1 MTLSRPARRRRLR
14 RRIGI
19 GALLAGLLVLLGLA
33 APALHLIDNQSLRL
47 FDGGKRHPSVVAVY
61 VSGDMGLR
69 FGLGSVVVP
78 ALARHGIPVVGV
90 SSPVNFGT
98 RKTRA
103 EVDAVIAGAI
113 RTALARTGAQ
123 RVILMG
129 QSFGADMVSAT
140 APDLPA
146 DLRARIAAISV
157 VVPAQTVY
165 FRSDPTGILY
175 HGTPDARPAEALR
188 ALNWAP
194 VVCIY
199 GQEEADS
206 LCPTLRGGKAQ
217 VVGLPGGHF
226 LGHDDQL
233 VIATILATLRTA
245 DPTILA

>member
-1 MTLSRPARRRRLR
+1 MTLSRTDRRRRLR
-14 RRIGI
+14 RRCGI

-33 APALHLIDNQSLRL
+33 APALHLIDSQSLRL
-47 FDGGKRHPSVVAVY
+47 FESDRKHPAVAAVY
-61 VSGDMGLR
+61 ISGDMGLR
-69 FGLGSVVVP
+69 FGLGSKVVP
-78 ALARHGIPVVGV
+78 ALAAHGIPVVGV

-98 RKTRA
+98 RKTRK
-103 EVDAVIAGAI
+103 EVDAIVAGAI
-113 RTALARTGAQ
+113 RTALATTGAQ

-175 HGTPDARPAEALR
+175 HGTPDARPAAAMR
-188 ALNWAP
+188 TLNWAP
-194 VVCIY
+194 VLCIY
-199 GQEEADS
+199 GRDEEES
-206 LCPTLRGGKAQ
+206 LCPMLRGSHAQ

-226 LGHDDQL
+226 LHHDDQL
-233 VIATILATLRTA
+233 VIATILATLRMA
-245 DPTILA
+245 DRTILR

>member
-19 GALLAGLLVLLGLA
+19 GALFAGLLVLLGLA
-33 APALHLIDNQSLRL
+33 APALGLIDTRSLRL
-47 FDGGKRHPSVVAVY
+47 VESDRAHPPVVAVY

-78 ALARHGIPVVGV
+78 ALAAHGIPVVGV

-103 EVDAVIAGAI
+103 QVDAVIAGAI
-113 RTALARTGAQ
+113 RTALARTGAR

-175 HGTPDARPAEALR
+175 HGSPDARPAAALR
-188 ALNWAP
+188 ALDWAP

-199 GQEEADS
+199 GRDESDS
-206 LCPTLRGGKAQ
+206 LCPTLRGGRAQ
-217 VVGLPGGHF
+217 VFALPGGHF
-226 LGHDDQL
+226 LAHDDQL